1 MSPTLKTVAKEAGL
15 SIPTVNQIL
24 NGHTERFAP
33 KMCAAVLAAAEKIGY
48 RPNLAARALRQK
60 MSFLIGVLFSDSNAT
75 LFSDFVRG
83 VMKGLADGDH
93 SPIVFS
99 SCNAEEESAALERCL
114 CRRVDGLIVNSAV
127 DQDGAVNASRYGSLH
142 QSGMPIVEVFGR
154 FLPDV
159 PKVNVDLYETARMAV
174 DELVSAGHQTIA
186 LVTHDQYAAAG
197 DSPMG
202 LHCDAHDQYDGYKQA
217 IMDVGGNAVVIT
229 QPLQM
234 NGADAECFTRIGHDS
249 IDEILSLSPHPTAV
263 ICYNDDIAWGVCEAC
278 RERGIDVPRELA
290 VVGYGDDKSAHL
302 ANPPLTTFSRP
313 IVDVA
318 ESATELLLSRI
329 ERKDTEDRILV
340 PELILRRSTLSQN
353 NE

>member
-1 MSPTLKTVAKEAGL
+1 MSSTLKTVAEEAGL

-33 KMCAAVLAAAEKIGY
+33 KTCAAVLAAAEKTGY

-83 VMKGLADGDH
+83 VMRGLAGADH

-99 SCNAEEESAALERCL
+99 SCSVKEESAALERCL
-114 CRRVDGLIVNSAV
+114 GRRVDGLIVNSV
-127 DQDGAVNASRYGSLH
+127 VSEKGAENALRYGGLYKR
-142 QSGMPIVEVFGR
+142 GMPIVEVFGS

-186 LVTHDQYAAAG
+186 LVTHDQYTVAG
-197 DSPMG
+197 DSQVG
-202 LHCDAHDQYDGYKQA
+202 IHCDARDQYDGYKQA
-217 IMDVGGNAVVIT
+217 ITDVGSNPIVIT
-229 QPLQM
+229 QPLQT

-278 RERGIDVPRELA
+278 RERSIDVPRELA

-302 ANPPLTTFSRP
+302 ASPPLTTFSRP
-313 IVDVA
+313 VVDVA
-318 ESATELLLSRI
+318 ESATKLLLSRI
-329 ERKDTEDRILV
+329 EGKDVEDRILV

-353 NE
+353 

>member
-1 MSPTLKTVAKEAGL
+1 
-15 SIPTVNQIL
+15 
-24 NGHTERFAP
+24 
-33 KMCAAVLAAAEKIGY
+33 
-48 RPNLAARALRQK
+48 
-60 MSFLIGVLFSDSNAT
+60 
-75 LFSDFVRG
+75 
-83 VMKGLADGDH
+83 
-93 SPIVFS
+93 
-99 SCNAEEESAALERCL
+99 
-114 CRRVDGLIVNSAV
+114 
-127 DQDGAVNASRYGSLH
+127 
-142 QSGMPIVEVFGR
+142 MPIEEDFGR

-186 LVTHDQYAAAG
+186 LVTHDQYAASG
-197 DSPMG
+197 DSSMG
-202 LHCDAHDQYDGYKQA
+202 LHCDARDQYDGYKQA

-249 IDEILSLSPHPTAV
+249 IDEILSRSPHPTAV

-313 IVDVA
+313 VVDVA

-329 ERKDTEDRILV
+329 ERKDTEDSILV